1 MAADD
6 PRRNMLLIQNPLGED
21 TSVMRT
27 TMLPSLMECLKTNY
41 SFRNRNVRLYELKKI
56 YIPTGNVLPD
66 EVKTLVFGGYD
77 EKLDFFTF
85 KGDVELL
92 LDSMRVAPV
101 TFEAVKDDPS
111 WHPGRCAKILC
122 GGKTLGIFGQV
133 HPEVAAAYDVGQE
146 VWAAE
151 LCFDTLFDCRA
162 GEPSYEPLPRFP
174 AVFRD
179 LAVVCADEVTVA
191 ALGSCIAEAG
201 GKLLKLVEFFNVY
214 KGAPIPAGSKS
225 VAFSLEFRDDAR
237 SLTDAD
243 IDPALANI
251 LEKLESRLGAKIR

>member
-1 MAADD
+1 
-6 PRRNMLLIQNPLGED
+6 
-21 TSVMRT
+21 MR
-27 TMLPSLMECLKTNY
+27 
-41 SFRNRNVRLYELKKI
+41 I
-56 YIPTGNVLPD
+56 G
-66 EVKTLVFGGYD
+66 
-77 EKLDFFTF
+77 
-85 KGDVELL
+85 
-92 LDSMRVAPV
+92 PV

-111 WHPGRCAKILC
+111 WHPGRCAKIFC
-122 GGKTLGIFGQV
+122 GGRTVGIFGQV

-151 LCFDTLFDCRA
+151 LNFEVMFDCRA

-179 LAVVCADEVTVA
+179 LAVVCPDEVTVA
-191 ALGSCIAEAG
+191 SLGNCIAEAG
-201 GKLLKLVEFFNVY
+201 GKLLRLVEFFNVY
-214 KGAPIPAGSKS
+214 KGAPIPAGSKR

-251 LEKLESRLGAKIR
+251 LKKLEEKLGAKIR